1 MSDKDEPAGRDAEW
15 TRRGWLAA
23 AGTGLVGTALGS
35 GGAHAEEQARGAS
48 QQPAGD
54 QGGRLP
60 LTEFQ
65 PKSMLHV
72 TETQVARARFP
83 VIDFHTH
90 VSLRRGSQRPGVPPA
105 ELVKV
110 MDAVNLHTMV
120 NLTGGSATIL
130 SAR

>member
-1 MSDKDEPAGRDAEW
+1 MSDKHEPTEGELAW

-23 AGTGLVGTALGS
+23 AGTGLVGTALG

-48 QQPAGD
+48 QQQPAAST
-54 QGGRLP
+54 GGRLP

-72 TETQVARARFP
+72 AETQVARARFP

-90 VSLRRGSQRPGVPPA
+90 VSLRQGSQRPSVPPA
-105 ELVKV
+105 ELVKT

-120 NLTGGSATIL
+120 NLTGGS
-130 SAR
+130 